1 MRRCETAAARRAGAH
16 SRARNRSTMRP
27 PDLNGHVHAAVAKH
41 SRRGWRLE
49 RPDRSTNID
58 AVVALAM
65 AVERQAF
72 KPEPVELLGWV

>member
-1 MRRCETAAARRAGAH
+1 MRRWGTAAARSAGAH

-27 PDLNGHVHAAVAKH
+27 PVLNSHVHAAPAKH

-49 RPDRSTNID
+49 RPDRSTNIE
-58 AVVALAM
+58 AVVAPAV

-72 KPEPVELLGWV
+72 KPEAVELLGWV